1 MREKILKILRNADG
15 YVSGQKLCET
25 LGVSRTAVWKA
36 IGQLREEGYAIEAVT
51 NRGYRLQDPQE
62 TDILNQEELE
72 EAFHTRWA
80 GHPLLYTQQTGST
93 NDDIMALSD
102 QGYPQGT
109 VTVASEQ
116 TKGKGRR
123 GRTWVSPAQGNVYT
137 SILLRPK
144 MDPSA
149 APQSTLVIALAAREA
164 ILDLGVPEN
173 VKVGIKWPNDVVLSK
188 DGGPYRKCCGILTEM
203 RLEETEIRDVTIGI
217 GLNINEESFSE
228 EIRETATS
236 LKLAF
241 GRTISRANLTAL
253 LWEHFE
259 EDYEQFE
266 KTEDLSGVKAAYE
279 SGLVNIGREVRVL
292 DPKGEYTGM
301 AKGITDHGELI
312 VVPTG
317 SERAVLVANGEI
329 SVRGVMGY
337 V

>member
-1 MREKILKILRNADG
+1 MREKILKMLRNADG

-123 GRTWVSPAQGNVYT
+123 GRRHGRPDGKCR
-137 SILLRPK
+137 LRRHPELVRRA
-144 MDPSA
+144 DPSEKRA
-149 APQSTLVIALAAREA
+149 APQ
-164 ILDLGVPEN
+164 
-173 VKVGIKWPNDVVLSK
+173 
-188 DGGPYRKCCGILTEM
+188 
-203 RLEETEIRDVTIGI
+203 
-217 GLNINEESFSE
+217 
-228 EIRETATS
+228 
-236 LKLAF
+236 
-241 GRTISRANLTAL
+241 
-253 LWEHFE
+253 
-259 EDYEQFE
+259 
-266 KTEDLSGVKAAYE
+266 
-279 SGLVNIGREVRVL
+279 
-292 DPKGEYTGM
+292 GM
-301 AKGITDHGELI
+301 AKTFCN
-312 VVPTG
+312 TAKG
-317 SERAVLVANGEI
+317 SSICPL
-329 SVRGVMGY
+329 
-337 V
+337 